1 MKITELTT
9 IKANVS
15 VFSDIPPTIFQRQS
29 NGSWVYSFGFEEVE
43 REMLGMEEGNTHTYK
58 AYLGFVIKLNGETS
72 LDNFKKQ
79 AMDFFWGV
87 DRENQY
93 INEYNIAMNNLA
105 PQGRAEDYIQR
116 YKQFLQERIFI
127 LDRLEEDYKSL
138 MK

>member
-43 REMLGMEEGNTHTYK
+43 REMLGMEEGTTHTYK

-105 PQGRAEDYIQR
+105 PQGRADDYIQR

-127 LDRLEEDYKSL
+127 LDKLEEDYQSL